1 MCKALDDIYEAGRE
15 EERKRTEEEKKRAEE
30 ERREKEEALKRVREL
45 EAILEDIRK
54 EKNR

>member
-15 EERKRTEEEKKRAEE
+15 EERKRAEEEKKRAEE